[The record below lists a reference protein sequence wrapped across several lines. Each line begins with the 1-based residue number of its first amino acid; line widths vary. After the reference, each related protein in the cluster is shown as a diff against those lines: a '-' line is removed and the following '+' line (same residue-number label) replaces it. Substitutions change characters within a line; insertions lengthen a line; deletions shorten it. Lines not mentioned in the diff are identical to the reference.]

1 MRLSPSLTFAS
12 RLISVCL
19 TSLSVFF
26 KVYLAM
32 RAAQCLHFKKLTFDR
47 FAYFLRLFHI
57 YFTMIYDLTL
67 FKGHWFSQVLVFIL
81 IICKETTFL
90 SAQMEK
96 LTEKSILY
104 NSVKWKRGI
113 LISALV
119 GLGMWSPGCVMQGL
133 LSLEHD
139 LLCLTYL
146 QIAEP
151 KGSTWHTLGLSLANL
166 TYDAMFCLRFFRQGF
181 SSWYL

>member
-1 MRLSPSLTFAS
+1 
-12 RLISVCL
+12 
-19 TSLSVFF
+19 
-26 KVYLAM
+26 M

-57 YFTMIYDLTL
+57 YFTMTYDLTL

-104 NSVKWKRGI
+104 HSVKWKRGI

-119 GLGMWSPGCVMQGL
+119 GLGMWRPRLCYARVAFFGTWFIVSYLSTDCRTKGQYVTYVRVIFSKPDIWCHVLFEVLQAGFFFMVSLTNISFQGIS
-133 LSLEHD
+133 LSFKNALP
-139 LLCLTYL
+139 Y
-146 QIAEP
+146 
-151 KGSTWHTLGLSLANL
+151 SL
-166 TYDAMFCLRFFRQGF
+166 FFF
-181 SSWYL
+181 FFFF